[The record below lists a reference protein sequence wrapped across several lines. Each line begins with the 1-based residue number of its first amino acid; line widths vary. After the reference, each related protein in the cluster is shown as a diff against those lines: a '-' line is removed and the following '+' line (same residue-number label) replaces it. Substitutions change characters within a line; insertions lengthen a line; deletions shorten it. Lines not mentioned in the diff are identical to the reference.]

1 MSTGR
6 GEAKNVED
14 EGGGSR
20 HDKGIKESPG
30 FEAFEGWVS
39 MERPTCHASHPLLHI
54 KFALLIGTTKQ
65 FMSPRQ
71 MKKNSPRHVNSL
83 NVRQQARNTCING
96 IDDFGILMCPIS

>member
-1 MSTGR
+1 MYSRMSTGR

-39 MERPTCHASHPLLHI
+39 MERPTCHASPLVTHQI
-54 KFALLIGTTKQ
+54 RFAYWNDQ
-65 FMSPRQ
+65 AV
-71 MKKNSPRHVNSL
+71 HVTPSNEKE
-83 NVRQQARNTCING
+83 
-96 IDDFGILMCPIS
+96 